1 MKSWYEI
8 LEVPQ
13 SASSGEIRSAYLR
26 MAREYHPD
34 RVPEHLTKLRGDAED
49 KFKQVQAAWAVLS
62 DPAKRRQYDNL
73 GHTPDI
79 PTYPPPTQPMRPA
92 TSRESVRDVPR
103 RRQEVVRWALFVLIA
118 TLVLV
123 VAGELVISRQSNSP
137 GTTHVEVTKP
147 SEEHTGG
154 DQVPPRH
161 IQTWRAEGGN
171 GLEVRLLR
179 VDAKSNELEVTFRF
193 RAAERGDLLL
203 YEPPGGSGQARNIL
217 GKEVLVDR
225 DLGELYLEDNNGAKY
240 VSTTGFIGGQQFNF
254 NLYNFTRRINF
265 KPREEVVLLAKFPPM
280 SHEAKSIAFVSP
292 ALGKWQP
299 EWHWPAISLK

>member
-1 MKSWYEI
+1 
-8 LEVPQ
+8 
-13 SASSGEIRSAYLR
+13 
-26 MAREYHPD
+26 
-34 RVPEHLTKLRGDAED
+34 
-49 KFKQVQAAWAVLS
+49 
-62 DPAKRRQYDNL
+62 
-73 GHTPDI
+73 
-79 PTYPPPTQPMRPA
+79 
-92 TSRESVRDVPR
+92 
-103 RRQEVVRWALFVLIA
+103 LFVLIA

-203 YEPPGGSGQARNIL
+203 YEPPGGSGRARNIL

-280 SHEAKSIAFVSP
+280 SPEAKSIAFVSP